1 MIEEMNLQT
10 ARFTVIAND
19 KTGVIDINGVSITE
33 EFLSSIKNNNKGYV
47 TILKNKIFYDRNL
60 LKSFSRLLFDF
71 RTVVWT
77 IIMFG
82 LILLMVTL
90 TSCSLIGLSS
100 EDANKYYKP
109 DTTLIDQLDSVYADN
124 DGYYDMYGTSDP
136 IEENSDDTLKTK
148 YYNLIISKEIIQ
160 HNLDSLLIVFNELEN
175 ELSNNKIIDN
185 VDSSKYIQYKNIIDR
200 LKYKSD
206 SLNNEIKNIDTT
218 KIKNIINNNDN
229 VGSKLL
235 VGMLLVMIALIIS
248 LVYNFIKKNKNK
260 K

>member
-47 TILKNKIFYDRNL
+47 TILKNKIFYDRNI

-109 DTTLIDQLDSVYADN
+109 DTTLIDQLDSVYGD

-136 IEENSDDTLKTK
+136 VEENSNDTLKTK
-148 YYNLIISKEIIQ
+148 YYNLIISKEVIQ
-160 HNLDSLLIVFNELEN
+160 HNLDSLLIVFNELEK
-175 ELSNNKIIDN
+175 ELLNNNNINI
-185 VDSSKYIQYKNIIDR
+185 VIDSSKYIQYKNIIDR

-218 KIKNIINNNDN
+218 KIKSIIKDDN
-229 VGSKLL
+229 TSAIIGIALIIV
-235 VGMLLVMIALIIS
+235 ALIIS
-248 LVYNFIKKNKNK
+248 LVYNFIKNKNK